1 MENTKKV
8 KIIFFCRMFLW
19 LVAFISTVYWIYWSF
34 HLYTLGYADEHEYAV
49 VFRPIFAKGLF
60 ISLGAVCLSFILRAV
75 SDRIKKSKTKMNE

>member
-1 MENTKKV
+1 MGNAKKV
-8 KIIFFCRMFLW
+8 KSIFICRIFLW

-60 ISLGAVCLSFILRAV
+60 ISLGAICLSFILRSI
-75 SDRIKKSKTKMNE
+75 SDSIKKNITKNE